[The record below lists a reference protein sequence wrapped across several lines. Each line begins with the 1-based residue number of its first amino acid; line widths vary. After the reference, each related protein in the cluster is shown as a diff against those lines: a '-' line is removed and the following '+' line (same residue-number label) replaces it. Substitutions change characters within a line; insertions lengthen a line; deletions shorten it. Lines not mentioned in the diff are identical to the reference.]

1 MRRKRRQEMKQCK
14 TLMLVVPLLIL
25 FCNVSIAYSEE
36 KRFSEQ
42 SERYKIYVVEKLD
55 DIVPS
60 PQSGYIPVAATGTKN
75 NYLLVD
81 SYTGNTWILTNTGSR
96 SKNEDGKELTLTSFA
111 WEPIF
116 FKTDVKPLWTNGLS
130 TTPK

>member
-1 MRRKRRQEMKQCK
+1 MKQCK

-25 FCNVSIAYSEE
+25 FCNVSVAYSEE
-36 KRFSEQ
+36 KRFLEQ

-55 DIVPS
+55 TTVPS
-60 PQSGYIPVAATGTKN
+60 PQSGYVPVAATGTKN

-81 SYTGNTWILTNTGSR
+81 SYTGNTWILTNTASR
-96 SKNEDGKELTLTSFA
+96 SKNEDGGELTLTSFA
-111 WEPIF
+111 WEPLF